1 MRCATIAVL
10 ALLLPL
16 AACGGGMSADD
27 YRERLDAA
35 CARQAE
41 DSAEIPQTIQDRG
54 LDIAAAEDLARD
66 VGERF
71 EDALT
76 DLDPPSELEDAH
88 QALLDAGDA
97 PPPSGDDQ
105 EAVRQWTLR
114 FAEIYDDLGAKGCAA
129 AQRRVA
135 DEIASG

>member
-1 MRCATIAVL
+1 VRRALIATL

-16 AACGGGMSADD
+16 AACGGQSADE

-41 DSAEIPQTIQDRG
+41 ESAEIPQTIQDEG

-66 VGERF
+66 VGRRF
-71 EDALT
+71 EDALD

-105 EAVRQWTLR
+105 EAVRRWTLR
-114 FAEIYDDLGAKGCAA
+114 FAEIYDDLGAQGCAA
-129 AQRRVA
+129 GQRRVA
-135 DEIASG
+135 EEIAG